1 MQFLAVP
8 NFAFTP
14 PDHRLKGGHIY
25 VLINNT
31 LNPASETVGRSALS
45 ISQQALTTTGRANA
59 LLQVNATQL
68 YARERGLRF
77 SVTSIDPKSGIVYD
91 PSDRFSPTYM
101 NALYQHG
108 VERAQSGT
116 LWTNAKEEWPPRQ

>member
-45 ISQQALTTTGRANA
+45 ISQQALTTTGQANA

-68 YARERGLRF
+68 YARERGLR
-77 SVTSIDPKSGIVYD
+77 IV
-91 PSDRFSPTYM
+91 SQGM
-101 NALYQHG
+101 
-108 VERAQSGT
+108 V
-116 LWTNAKEEWPPRQ
+116 